1 MKHPSEPTHDP
12 NFPAWLDIQ
21 PLHLADTASAEGA
34 DAHAQADAI
43 GRYGIAGR
51 VWEASGP
58 LVSYLTP
65 TPPGS
70 KEVFDPPCSLFRDE
84 GPHRVIELGSG
95 QALASLHL
103 AARLNPEDT
112 VVLTDLPNVMPL
124 CQSSIDTWST
134 SGEGKD
140 GGACVFARPFAWG
153 DKAELDEFRPF
164 THILMCDLVYFPH
177 LYPPLLRT
185 LLEVTEPEVDEMPPT
200 DVFGPEIILAWKS
213 RSLGLEES
221 FFDSFARYFRMEP
234 VMGVTG
240 DAKLF
245 LCRRWRV
252 TEEWRLPESSRVMNG
267 APGVVVGRSF
277 GLAESLFAEM
287 EWD

>member
-1 MKHPSEPTHDP
+1 
-12 NFPAWLDIQ
+12 
-21 PLHLADTASAEGA
+21 
-34 DAHAQADAI
+34 
-43 GRYGIAGR
+43 
-51 VWEASGP
+51 
-58 LVSYLTP
+58 
-65 TPPGS
+65 
-70 KEVFDPPCSLFRDE
+70 
-84 GPHRVIELGSG
+84 
-95 QALASLHL
+95 
-103 AARLNPEDT
+103 
-112 VVLTDLPNVMPL
+112 MPL
-124 CQSSIDTWST
+124 CQSSIDTWSA
-134 SGEGKD
+134 SGEGKN
-140 GGACVFARPFAWG
+140 GGASVFARPLAWG

-185 LLEVTEPEVDEMPPT
+185 LLEVTEPEAGEMPPS

-234 VMGVTG
+234 VMGFTG

-252 TEEWRLPESSRVMNG
+252 TEEWRLPELSRVMNG
-267 APGVVVGRSF
+267 APGVIVGRSF